1 MVQAAVKTPIQ
12 RTVIHVDMDA
22 FYASVEI
29 RDNPALKGR
38 PLIIGALPDERGVV
52 ATCSY
57 EARKFGVHSAMNIK
71 EAYRRCPQGIFM
83 HPNREKYR
91 QASAQ
96 LHGIWSSYADAAEY
110 VALDE
115 GYLDVTRSARMFGGP
130 RRVASLI
137 KERTRVETGLTCSVG
152 IGYSKTSAK
161 LASEEKK
168 PDGYF
173 EILTPQEF
181 IDLIVDR
188 DITVLY
194 GVGARTA
201 EKLYHAG
208 IYTVRDVQNNCERLA
223 ALLGDKTGRHLAELS
238 LGIDDRPVI
247 PAGAADAKSVSR
259 EVTFQKD
266 TSHFGYLRDVLLLL
280 SFDLSARL
288 RALGLSGRTVTLKA
302 TYWNMKTVTRS
313 RSGESVDQP
322 YEIYQ
327 AASALLDGIEKSAVR
342 LIGVG
347 LQNLG
352 ENYVRQLTF
361 ASIGGER
368 ERRHAE
374 HLRNRLLDLQRR
386 YRVNLRPA
394 LRDETGELLYHVIDL
409 MQTRVFPTTP
419 NGA

>member
-1 MVQAAVKTPIQ
+1 MTQAAVKTPIQ

-22 FYASVEI
+22 FYAAVEI

-57 EARKFGVHSAMNIK
+57 EARRFGVRSAMNIK
-71 EAYRRCPQGIFM
+71 EAYRRCPRGIFM

-91 QASAQ
+91 RASAR
-96 LHGIWSSYADAAEY
+96 LHAIWSSYADAAEY

-115 GYLDVTRSARMFGGP
+115 GYLDVTRSARRFGGA
-130 RRVASLI
+130 RRIARLI
-137 KERTRVETGLTCSVG
+137 KERTRAETGLTCSVG

-173 EILTPQEF
+173 EILTPQDF

-208 IYTVRDVQNNCERLA
+208 IHTVRDVQNNRERLA
-223 ALLGDKTGRHLAELS
+223 ALLGDKIGRHLAELS
-238 LGIDDRPVI
+238 LGIDDRPVT
-247 PAGAADAKSVSR
+247 PADAAGAKSVSR

-280 SFDLSARL
+280 SFDLGGRL
-288 RALGLSGRTVTLKA
+288 RALGLNGRTVTLKA

-313 RSGESVDQP
+313 RSGESVDHP

-327 AASALLDGIEKSAVR
+327 AASGLLAGIEKSAVR

-347 LQNLG
+347 LQNLS
-352 ENYVRQLTF
+352 ETYVRQLTF
-361 ASIGGER
+361 DTLGGER

-374 HLRNRLLDLQRR
+374 RLRARLLDLQRR